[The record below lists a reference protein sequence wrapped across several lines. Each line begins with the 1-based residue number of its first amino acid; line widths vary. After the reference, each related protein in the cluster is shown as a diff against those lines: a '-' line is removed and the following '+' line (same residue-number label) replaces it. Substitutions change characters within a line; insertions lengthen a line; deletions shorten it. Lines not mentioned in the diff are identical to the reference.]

1 MGRVL
6 SYNSAVLLSKA
17 IQQWRKLMKISN
29 PGGLAIGVSILLL
42 GACASA
48 SAQTAQTKGYHLLK
62 TISIPTAPA
71 SRQYFDYVY
80 VDADARRV
88 YVTQGTEVDV
98 LNADDFSL
106 VGKITGFQ
114 LNHAVVV
121 IKELGKAF
129 VTDGEARKVVSFD
142 PATLKVTGEVVT
154 GQDDTDALVYDPASK
169 YLFSINGNSGNASV
183 IDPVKMTVVKM
194 IDLGGAAEFGVVDGK
209 GTLYDNNEAKND
221 IVVIDTRTLEIKSR
235 WSTAPAGTVT
245 ALAADFKNNRLFSA
259 GRKPQFAIMMDA
271 TNGKV
276 LQSFPISAGVD
287 AGVFEPDTGLVFFS
301 TREGMVHIFHEDS
314 PDKLSEVQTLKTEYG
329 AKTMAVDPKTH
340 NLFVSTSDF
349 DPPAAPTEKQPNP
362 LPRAKQ
368 ANFRVLVYAP

>member
-6 SYNSAVLLSKA
+6 SYNSAVLLSEA
-17 IQQWRKLMKISN
+17 IQQWRKLMRISS
-29 PGGLAIGVSILLL
+29 PGHLAIGVSILLL

-62 TISIPTAPA
+62 TISLPSAPGT
-71 SRQYFDYVY
+71 REYFDYLY

-106 VGKITGFQ
+106 VGKIGGLQ
-114 LNHAVVV
+114 LSHAVV
-121 IKELGKAF
+121 ILKELGKGF
-129 VTDGEARKVVSFD
+129 VTDGDGKKVVSFD
-142 PATLKVTGEVVT
+142 PKTLKVTGEVVT
-154 GQDDTDALVYDPASK
+154 GQEDTDALVYDPASK
-169 YLFSINGNSGNASV
+169 YLFSINGNSANATV
-183 IDPVKMTVVKM
+183 IDPVKMTAVKM

-209 GTLYDNNEAKND
+209 GLLFDNNEAKND
-221 IVVIDTRTLEIKSR
+221 IAVIDTHALEIKSR
-235 WSTAPAGTVT
+235 WPTAPAGTVT

-259 GRKPQFAIMMDA
+259 GRKPQFLVMMDA

-287 AGVFEPDTGLVFFS
+287 AAVFEPDTNLLFAS
-301 TREGMVHIFHEDS
+301 TREGVVHIYHEDS
-314 PDKLSEVQTLKTEYG
+314 PDKLTEVQTLKTEYG

-340 NLFVSTSDF
+340 NIFVSTSDF

-368 ANFRVLVYAP
+368 GNFRVLVYAP